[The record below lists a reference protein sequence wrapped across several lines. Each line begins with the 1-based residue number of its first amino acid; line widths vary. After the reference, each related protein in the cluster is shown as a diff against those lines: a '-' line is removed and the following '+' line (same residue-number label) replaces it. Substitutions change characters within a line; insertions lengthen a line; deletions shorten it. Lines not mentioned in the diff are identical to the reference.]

1 MDLEDKSSPVL
12 MVNKTREDMLK
23 VVEQTGEDML
33 KVVDKLEGKQLVD
46 EEDKVLV
53 DVLLNEADMEMVFDK
68 LLLVE
73 EQST

>member
-1 MDLEDKSSPVL
+1 MLVVD
-12 MVNKTREDMLK
+12 KTREDMLK
-23 VVEQTGEDML
+23 LVDKAWEDML
-33 KVVDKLEGKQLVD
+33 KAVDKLEGKQLVE

-53 DVLLNEADMEMVFDK
+53 DMLLNEVGMQDMEMVFDK